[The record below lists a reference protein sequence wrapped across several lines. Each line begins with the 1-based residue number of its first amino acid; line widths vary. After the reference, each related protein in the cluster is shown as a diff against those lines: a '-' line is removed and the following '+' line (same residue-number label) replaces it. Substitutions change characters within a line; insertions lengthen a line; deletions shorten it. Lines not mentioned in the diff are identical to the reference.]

1 METKELKIQVPE
13 GFEIDEE
20 RSTFKKIIFK
30 KVEPKKWKNDTEAQL
45 GGYFIDLRS
54 EIAYHS
60 GYNTQ
65 YNYNLFA
72 NKKLAKSALA
82 MARISQIMT
91 YDSRFGGFI
100 TIEDWSDSALDKYV
114 INRDCINNQITISLA
129 GCSYK
134 FLTFHE
140 LKQAKLFLE
149 ENRDLINDYFMISE

>member
-13 GFEIDEE
+13 GYEIDKKN
-20 RSTFKKIIFK
+20 STFEKIIFK
-30 KVEPKKWKNDTEAQL
+30 KIESKKWRNDSHAQL
-45 GGYFIDLRS
+45 GGYFINSKS

-60 GYNTQ
+60 GFNTQ
-65 YNYNLFA
+65 YNHNLFA

-82 MARISQIMT
+82 MARISQIMA
-91 YDSRFGGFI
+91 YDSRFGGFV

-140 LKQAKLFLE
+140 MKQAKLFLE
-149 ENRDLINDYFMISE
+149 ENRDLVRDYFMID

>member
-13 GFEIDEE
+13 GFEIDKKN
-20 RSTFKKIIFK
+20 STFEKIVFKKI
-30 KVEPKKWKNDTEAQL
+30 EPKKWRNDSNAQL
-45 GGYFIDLRS
+45 GGYFINSKS

-60 GYNTQ
+60 GFNTQ

-82 MARISQIMT
+82 IARISQIMA
-91 YDSRFGGFI
+91 YDSRFGGVV

-140 LKQAKLFLE
+140 MKQAKLFLE
-149 ENRDLINDYFMISE
+149 ENRDLVRDYFMID